1 MKYPMLSKWVVFKK
15 YNEDMYSAYN
25 YLNDDEC
32 AVGKEIVDFAVKLD
46 GKTDPYKAAE
56 GYTHDKV
63 DYMLTYLKCLDLIR
77 ESRIT
82 IEKIGT
88 AYLSLA
94 FPRVTGGRKILCFFL
109 NLLLLVSWLPILIFG
124 IAAFKNADPYCSDK
138 YDVLAWIG
146 GIAFGAVCHEIAH
159 AVAIAGSG
167 GRLFEIG
174 AMVRFFIPGAYV
186 SGDFKRVKS
195 RFLRIQIHAAGIE
208 TNFLIGG
215 LSLLLA
221 TITGAD
227 LSGLLRG
234 VAMNN
239 ILLGA
244 INLAFASGLDGSHI
258 LGELFGDVDY
268 VDRLGC
274 IMHSRTEREALRK
287 QGINGHATIAA
298 SFVVGILKLV
308 IPAVLILSAMEVL
321 LCVMLML

>member
-1 MKYPMLSKWVVFKK
+1 M
-15 YNEDMYSAYN
+15 
-25 YLNDDEC
+25 
-32 AVGKEIVDFAVKLD
+32 
-46 GKTDPYKAAE
+46 
-56 GYTHDKV
+56 
-63 DYMLTYLKCLDLIR
+63 
-77 ESRIT
+77 
-82 IEKIGT
+82 
-88 AYLSLA
+88 
-94 FPRVTGGRKILCFFL
+94 
-109 NLLLLVSWLPILIFG
+109 
-124 IAAFKNADPYCSDK
+124 
-138 YDVLAWIG
+138 
-146 GIAFGAVCHEIAH
+146 
-159 AVAIAGSG
+159 
-167 GRLFEIG
+167 
-174 AMVRFFIPGAYV
+174 
-186 SGDFKRVKS
+186 
-195 RFLRIQIHAAGIE
+195 
-208 TNFLIGG
+208 
-215 LSLLLA
+215 A